1 MVVPIAD
8 SAAWQWQISLPHH
21 QEPLQK
27 GLAEGGVRG
36 FTLIWLTGREKII
49 TRLNN
54 LFSFIYSICAPYR
67 HQNDGITPP
76 LCAPAQSNLLYIVYS
91 PMPNIFSWLLCD
103 YSLIGGR
110 LRPLRDSMSI
120 IFCLPNRLPNSEVT
134 SPHAFH
140 PPCATSPISL
150 LPRTST
156 FSWLLCLLFK
166 FRPL

>member
-91 PMPNIFSWLLCD
+91 PMPNIFSWLLC
-103 YSLIGGR
+103 
-110 LRPLRDSMSI
+110 
-120 IFCLPNRLPNSEVT
+120 E
-134 SPHAFH
+134 
-140 PPCATSPISL
+140 ATS
-150 LPRTST
+150 
-156 FSWLLCLLFK
+156 
-166 FRPL
+166 